1 MSSNNFVRVP
11 PFHYIHVLDNN
22 SNVQRVEVGP
32 QTFTRQD
39 HEKVILYPPVQM
51 VVIPPRHYCIIS
63 NPCIREGKEP
73 VKDKF
78 GQVKIR
84 HGDRE
89 IRYDHEWSEPFAI
102 LPGETLEGPPTPLL
116 VVAAD
121 TALRL
126 MAKRDFSDGKVD
138 RIAGD
143 EWLFQGPATFFPR
156 IEVDVKETV
165 TAQLIAKDHALK
177 LQARNTFTDEA
188 GTLRKLGAEWLVRN
202 EGAYLPNVNE
212 KVLTVVTPQYLL
224 PTRALHLRAVDSFK
238 DVYGKD
244 RKAGEEWLIT
254 VKNACVH
261 LQDVNEDIVGLVNI
275 TVLTKQQYCVVLDP
289 VGADGKNVYGTRELR
304 QGEQSFFLLPG
315 ERLEGGIN
323 NVYVLSQEEALLLR
337 AKEAF
342 TDGDVK
348 RMPGDVWMIRGPT
361 DYVPPV
367 EVDVVSTRRAIP
379 LDENEGIYVRDTKTG
394 TVSAISGQTYLLQA
408 HEELWE
414 KPLSEE
420 VEKLLNYS
428 FTGEAASKPRHKSR
442 VLEYRVPHNAA
453 VQIYDYKQKQ
463 ARVEFGPGLVM
474 LQPEEQ
480 FTVLSLSG
488 DKPKRPNAIKSIAL
502 QLGPD
507 FMTDILEVES
517 SDHARLRLRLSYNW
531 HFGISH
537 NNHPE
542 LAHQLFQVRDF
553 VGDACKAIASRVRGA
568 VAGQPFDQFHQN
580 SATIIRQAVFGVN
593 EKGKIHDEFVF
604 TANSLTITNIDIQS
618 VEPVDERTRESLQKS
633 VQLAIEITTKKQ
645 ERNARHDAEKIDQE
659 ARGKIDRQ
667 KVSNMKTAEVAR
679 QELIRLQ
686 GECAAVASTGTAKAE
701 AEAKAE
707 YLEIEGTADVKQAEL
722 HAIASAI
729 EAKSELAERTAL
741 QQAEVDHSKAM
752 SDLVLDKS
760 KRLANIETQKFKSLV
775 TAISPQ
781 TIKAIARAGPE
792 MQARLLKGLGLK
804 GYLMTDGNSPINLFN
819 AAKGMTGG
827 GVGMSGMPAGF
838 GM

>member
-1 MSSNNFVRVP
+1 
-11 PFHYIHVLDNN
+11 VLDNN

-39 HEKVILYPPVQM
+39 HEKVILFPPAEM
-51 VVIPPRHYCIIS
+51 VVIPPQNYCIIKD
-63 NPCIREGKEP
+63 PCVREGSE
-73 VKDKF
+73 VVRDKF

-84 HGDRE
+84 HGDFE
-89 IRYDHEWSEPFAI
+89 IRYFKDWTEPFPI
-102 LPGETLEGPPTPLL
+102 YPGETLQQAPQPLQI
-116 VVAAD
+116 VAAD

-126 MAKRDFSDGKVD
+126 SAKRDFTDSDGKQ
-138 RIAGD
+138 RTAGD
-143 EWLFQGPATFFPR
+143 EWLFEGPATFYPR
-156 IEVDVKETV
+156 VEVDVKETV
-165 TAQLIAKDHALK
+165 SSQLIAKDHALK
-177 LQARNTFTDEA
+177 LQARNTFTDRD
-188 GTLRKLGAEWLVRN
+188 GTARKLGEEWLVRKA
-202 EGAYLPNVNE
+202 GAYLPSVNE
-212 KVLTVVTPQYLL
+212 KVLGVVTPNYIL
-224 PTRALHLRAVDSFK
+224 PTRALHLRAVDNFT
-238 DVYGKD
+238 DVYGKE
-244 RKAGEEWLIT
+244 RKAGEEWLVT
-254 VKNACVH
+254 HKDACVH
-261 LQDVNEDIVGLVNI
+261 LQDVNEDHVGPVNI

-289 VGADGKNVYGTRELR
+289 VGKDGKNNFGARELR

-323 NVYVLSQEEALLLR
+323 NVYVLSGEEALLLR

-342 TDGDVK
+342 VDGKDQ
-348 RMPGDVWMIRGPT
+348 RTPGDLWMIRGPT

-367 EVDVVSTRRAIP
+367 EVEVVETRRNIP

-394 TVSAISGQTYLLQA
+394 TVTAVSGQTYLLQA

-414 KPLSEE
+414 KPLTDE

-428 FTGEAASKPRHKSR
+428 YVGDSKSKARDKSR

-453 VQIYDYKQKQ
+453 VQIYDYKKKKS
-463 ARVEFGPGLVM
+463 RVEFGPSLVM

-531 HFGISH
+531 HFGI
-537 NNHPE
+537 NAQKNAE
-542 LAHQLFQVRDF
+542 QAHKLFQVRDF

-568 VAGQPFDQFHQN
+568 VAAQPFDQFHQN
-580 SATIIRQAVFGVN
+580 SASIIRKAVFGVN
-593 EKGKIHDEFVF
+593 PDGKINDEFIF

-645 ERNARHDAEKIDQE
+645 ERNARHEAEKIEQE
-659 ARGKIDRQ
+659 ARGKIERQ
-667 KVSNMKTAEVAR
+667 KVNNMKTAESAR
-679 QELIRLQ
+679 QELIKLQ

-707 YLEIEGTADVKQAEL
+707 YLEIEGEADVKQAEL
-722 HAIASAI
+722 HAVASAI
-729 EAKSELAERTAL
+729 EAKAELAERTAL
-741 QQAEVDHSKAM
+741 QTAEVEHTLTLDALRLKKAKELADIETEKFG
-752 SDLVLDKS
+752 DLV
-760 KRLANIETQKFKSLV
+760 Q
-775 TAISPQ
+775 AIKPQ
-781 TIKAIARAGPE
+781 TIKAIAKAGPE

-819 AAKGMTGG
+819 AAKGMVQPS
-827 GVGMSGMPAGF
+827 VGGMPAGF
-838 GM
+838 GN